1 MTDLITQ
8 LKKDYGITKVYRWSG
23 YANDPREKNVV
34 KIMEDAAKFTGMI
47 PSFLYTIAIGEGLG
61 LWIKDKYDP
70 VTPHN
75 VRVQDSINGF
85 NNLGV
90 DHFYADFARTK
101 KFLPNDYNVGDEF
114 SLSVNMNEQSNTVQS
129 AEFKDLKSGV
139 QALAATLA
147 LRKTTF
153 LNHCTTLNY
162 IKKLG
167 NPSSDQIHFWIYVYF
182 QGEGRAKK
190 YLTAN
195 AGYDF
200 STTPPANMTQIRK
213 LALERVAAWKYVQSK
228 KLFSS

>member
-1 MTDLITQ
+1 
-8 LKKDYGITKVYRWSG
+8 
-23 YANDPREKNVV
+23 
-34 KIMEDAAKFTGMI
+34 MEDAAKFTGLT

-70 VTPHN
+70 VTPHK
-75 VRVQDSINGF
+75 VRIQDSINGF
-85 NNLGV
+85 DHLGV

-101 KFLPNDYNVGDEF
+101 KYLPIDYNAGDEF
-114 SLSVNMNEQSNTVQS
+114 SLSVNMNEQLNTVQS

-153 LNHCTTLNY
+153 LNHCNTLNY
-162 IKKLG
+162 IKNLG
-167 NPSSDQIHFWIYVYF
+167 KPTTDQLHFWIYVYF
-182 QGEGRAKK
+182 QGEGRARK
-190 YLTAN
+190 YLTSN
-195 AGYDF
+195 AGYNF
-200 STTPPANMTQIRK
+200 SAMPLSNMTQIRK